1 MAEITNQNSS
11 SETVVPKGSGVE
23 GGAVEQQSQVIKKIY
38 FYIMKF
44 SFWGCMNGVMFI

>member
-23 GGAVEQQSQVIKKIY
+23 GGAAEQQSQVIKLF

-44 SFWGCMNGVMFI
+44 SFLGCMNGVMVI